1 MQVKD
6 SGVWTDFPGGSRTS
20 CLSEAASP
28 KKLRHIRR
36 TGHVSVLLS
45 SPISDKG
52 GNTDLLLARSSDANE
67 ETSVNPGAVIT
78 DDVLL

>member
-1 MQVKD
+1 M
-6 SGVWTDFPGGSRTS
+6 
-20 CLSEAASP
+20 
-28 KKLRHIRR
+28 
-36 TGHVSVLLS
+36 SVLLS

-78 DDVLL
+78 DNVLL